1 MSGSEHENNLLLART
16 GTDWKDVPILRL
28 QEADIGE
35 CIAGT
40 AAAGVTG
47 ERAAEAKAASMEAIS
62 SSLMISTGILEDV
75 PAILVADP
83 ASFRIG
89 VGVSY
94 YVCTSSYI
102 EG

>member
-47 ERAAEAKAASMEAIS
+47 EQAAEAKAASMEAIS
-62 SSLMISTGILEDV
+62 SSLMISTGIL
-75 PAILVADP
+75 
-83 ASFRIG
+83 
-89 VGVSY
+89 
-94 YVCTSSYI
+94 
-102 EG
+102 